1 MRSTCASLSRLLAA
15 SCPTLSRAFV
25 PHRREMKIASR
36 SGVVEKVLS
45 FELEAAQDAQ
55 GGGQDEEQ
63 EAARRTWLTQ
73 RDLASV
79 DSFSG
84 TFSSRRTSEILGRY
98 HGRARPSSVV

>member
-1 MRSTCASLSRLLAA
+1 M
-15 SCPTLSRAFV
+15 
-25 PHRREMKIASR
+25 PHFSSNDISSFCENGYI
-36 SGVVEKVLS
+36 VLENMLTPS
-45 FELEAAQDAQ
+45 QIEAAQDAQ

-63 EAARRTWLTQ
+63 EAARRRWLTQ

>member
-1 MRSTCASLSRLLAA
+1 
-15 SCPTLSRAFV
+15 
-25 PHRREMKIASR
+25 MKIASR

-55 GGGQDEEQ
+55 GGGQEEQ
-63 EAARRTWLTQ
+63 EAARRSWLTQ

>member
-1 MRSTCASLSRLLAA
+1 MWEPYEDGCAAQAST
-15 SCPTLSRAFV
+15 
-25 PHRREMKIASR
+25 
-36 SGVVEKVLS
+36 SGAPGGGAVLS

-63 EAARRTWLTQ
+63 EAARRSWLTQ

-98 HGRARPSSVV
+98 HGRTRPSSVV